1 MTTPTTSSSSE
12 ITRARNAFWAAA
24 IVASVVGPFGVYL
37 FYLAQPENLRE
48 YIPLLALGVMVGVA
62 ILAAWLSRRGS
73 ATVAMIALIGSV
85 LAASVAVVTVTV
97 GFGLLAGMLAFFS
110 ASAIAGYTLPP
121 RIATRV
127 ILVGVSVGVAVV
139 LRDLYGPPGRL
150 AGNASILAA
159 SQGMIIVLVAAYGVI
174 TLRQF
179 RNYNL
184 RTKLIVAFVGVA
196 MLSVSLVA
204 FITDRV
210 IRAGLAQDVG
220 ARLKDLSNTEAL
232 TIGDLLAKQ
241 VDNLQAFGLSKA
253 VRATVETASASATG
267 DLGDLARLDDQWRA
281 ADAAGNNE
289 DPLVKSVLEHEAA
302 SELQEFRASF
312 PEHVE
317 VFVTDKFGANIAATN
332 RTSDYYQGDET
343 WWQAAYNG
351 GAGAVFIDQP
361 EFDESSRTFSTI
373 IAVPIYAYGRREV
386 VGVLRTTY
394 DIKALTDA
402 LNALRVGETGHARLL
417 VLTDKFLA
425 SEAGGLLP
433 VDRDLLTNLQAS
445 AQSDFAD
452 FTFEGIPSLV
462 SQAPVTSRA
471 PEEAEAIRNL
481 NWVLVLHQAQVEA
494 LEPVGAATRT
504 TVLAALGALIV
515 AGMLALF
522 VAQALAG
529 PITRL
534 TAVAQKVG
542 AGDLLARASVEA
554 SDEIGTLAATFNSM
568 AAQLRATLETLEQRV
583 ADRTK
588 ALATSAQV
596 SRRLSTILD
605 QKQLVTEVVEQLK
618 NAFDYYHAH
627 IYLFDEKREAL
638 VMVGGT
644 GEAGRTMLARGHSL
658 PRGRGLVGR
667 AAETNTVVL
676 VPDVTQAVG
685 WLPNPLLPETKAEVA
700 VPIAAGGQ
708 VIGVLDVQ
716 HNVANGLA
724 QDDADLI
731 RSIADQ
737 VAVALQNIRLYQQTQ
752 QQAASE
758 TLVNTITQKIQSA
771 TTVEDAVQ
779 VAIRELG
786 RALGA
791 QRTSVRLK
799 TAGSRNGQE

>member
-1 MTTPTTSSSSE
+1 
-12 ITRARNAFWAAA
+12 
-24 IVASVVGPFGVYL
+24 
-37 FYLAQPENLRE
+37 
-48 YIPLLALGVMVGVA
+48 
-62 ILAAWLSRRGS
+62 
-73 ATVAMIALIGSV
+73 
-85 LAASVAVVTVTV
+85 
-97 GFGLLAGMLAFFS
+97 
-110 ASAIAGYTLPP
+110 
-121 RIATRV
+121 
-127 ILVGVSVGVAVV
+127 
-139 LRDLYGPPGRL
+139 
-150 AGNASILAA
+150 
-159 SQGMIIVLVAAYGVI
+159 
-174 TLRQF
+174 
-179 RNYNL
+179 
-184 RTKLIVAFVGVA
+184 
-196 MLSVSLVA
+196 
-204 FITDRV
+204 
-210 IRAGLAQDVG
+210 
-220 ARLKDLSNTEAL
+220 
-232 TIGDLLAKQ
+232 
-241 VDNLQAFGLSKA
+241 
-253 VRATVETASASATG
+253 
-267 DLGDLARLDDQWRA
+267 
-281 ADAAGNNE
+281 
-289 DPLVKSVLEHEAA
+289 
-302 SELQEFRASF
+302 
-312 PEHVE
+312 
-317 VFVTDKFGANIAATN
+317 
-332 RTSDYYQGDET
+332 
-343 WWQAAYNG
+343 
-351 GAGAVFIDQP
+351 
-361 EFDESSRTFSTI
+361 
-373 IAVPIYAYGRREV
+373 
-386 VGVLRTTY
+386 
-394 DIKALTDA
+394 
-402 LNALRVGETGHARLL
+402 
-417 VLTDKFLA
+417 
-425 SEAGGLLP
+425 
-433 VDRDLLTNLQAS
+433 
-445 AQSDFAD
+445 
-452 FTFEGIPSLV
+452 
-462 SQAPVTSRA
+462 
-471 PEEAEAIRNL
+471 
-481 NWVLVLHQAQVEA
+481 
-494 LEPVGAATRT
+494 
-504 TVLAALGALIV
+504 
-515 AGMLALF
+515 
-522 VAQALAG
+522 
-529 PITRL
+529 
-534 TAVAQKVG
+534 
-542 AGDLLARASVEA
+542 
-554 SDEIGTLAATFNSM
+554 M